1 MPHVV
6 LVDTEGKIAYV
17 GHPAGTNLEQNIETL
32 LKGEKIE
39 TAASV
44 VAKD

>member
-32 LKGEKIE
+32 LKGEKIG
-39 TAASV
+39 AA
-44 VAKD
+44 ADEEEKD